1 MGLAR
6 QGCDHGGAEA
16 CPGQYC
22 IDGIDGFGTT
32 RAVVLDDGIDLGRSS
47 TLQDVLEQV
56 RQDRPLLLL
65 DEGRDDALGPSCLCR
80 A

>member
-1 MGLAR
+1 VGLAR

-16 CPGQYC
+16 CPGQCC
-22 IDGIDGFGTT
+22 IDGIDGIGTAS
-32 RAVVLDDGIDLGRSS
+32 AVVLDDGIDLGRTS

-56 RQDRPLLLL
+56 RQDRSLLLL
-65 DEGRDDALGPSCLCR
+65 DEGRDDALGPSCLGC